1 LQAKALYEYCNQQ
14 LGIPIIDLTK
24 PKKDGTL
31 KALPITT
38 LRDMAIAHLQ
48 AGIAQVTAKIREI
61 SRKAKA
67 PPLPDVL
74 ELMQQPAAIVSEQ
87 YLQVIEY
94 VSHAFRLVLFG
105 CRLQLHISDAI
116 AARRLLS
123 LVLPTCPTM

>member
-1 LQAKALYEYCNQQ
+1 VRVGVGVDVGGFPVQRYSWIRSR
-14 LGIPIIDLTK
+14 LGIDP
-24 PKKDGTL
+24 L
-31 KALPITT
+31 KI
-38 LRDMAIAHLQ
+38 
-48 AGIAQVTAKIREI
+48 GES
-61 SRKAKA
+61 SRKAEA

-94 VSHAFRLVLFG
+94 VSHTFRLVLFG